1 MAGTR
6 IEMTSRERVGAALRR
21 EEPDRV
27 PYCEEY
33 VSRPFAERLMGWGRP
48 SSEAVNLED
57 NEFTVDEYRA
67 LAEAVGL
74 DNMTFVLRAPVYA
87 EKHAG
92 QDGVLFYGRG
102 LIESAADLALVQLP
116 DPRSDALY
124 ADAEAFARQKGDYS
138 AWFNT
143 RIGIFSTMLSMGLEA
158 FSLALYDDRA
168 LIEQLLDTYV
178 DWIEVVAERACQL
191 GFDVFISTD
200 DFAFNTATF
209 FSPQVFRELVVP
221 RYRRVARKITLPW
234 VIHSD
239 GDISP
244 LLDDLVDLGV
254 VATHPNEPAAMD
266 IRAVKRRYGDR
277 LCILGNVDL
286 NLLSLGTPEEVDR
299 EVRDLVRDLGPGGG
313 YIVTSGNSLTGYCS
327 EANVLALS
335 AAVRRY
341 GRYPIDLQGRP
352 G

>member
-1 MAGTR
+1 MPGMAV
-6 IEMTSRERVGAALRR
+6 EMTARERVAAALRR

-48 SSEAVNLED
+48 SSDAVNLED

-67 LAEAVGL
+67 LAQAVGL
-74 DNMTFVLRAPVYA
+74 DNITFVLRAPVYA

-92 QDGVLFYGRG
+92 QDGILFYGRG
-102 LIESAADLALVQLP
+102 RIQSAQDLALVRLP

-124 ADAEAFARQKGDYS
+124 AEAEAFARQKGDYS

-168 LIEQLLDTYV
+168 LVERLLDTYV

-200 DFAFNTATF
+200 DFAFNTAPF
-209 FSPQVFRELVVP
+209 FSPQVFRELVLP
-221 RYRRVARKITLPW
+221 RYRRVARKIALPW

-239 GDISP
+239 GDISL
-244 LLDDLVDLGV
+244 LLDDLVGLGV
-254 VATHPNEPAAMD
+254 VATHPNEPNAMD

-286 NLLSLGTPEEVDR
+286 NLLSLGTPEAVDR
-299 EVRDLVRDLGPGGG
+299 EVRELVRDLGPGGG
-313 YIVTSGNSLTGYCS
+313 YILTSGNSLTGYCS
-327 EANVLALS
+327 EANVLAMS

-341 GRYPIDLQGRP
+341 GRYPIDV
-352 G
+352 